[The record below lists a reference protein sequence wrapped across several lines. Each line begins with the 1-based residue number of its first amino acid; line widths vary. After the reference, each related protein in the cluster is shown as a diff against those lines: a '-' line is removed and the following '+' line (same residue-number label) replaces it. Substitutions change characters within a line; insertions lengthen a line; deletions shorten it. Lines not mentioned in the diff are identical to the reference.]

1 MTDNLPTE
9 GRPQVFIVVPAFNE
23 AATIRD
29 VIDRLRSSYEHIV
42 VVDDGSTDETA
53 QRLTGAPIKL
63 LRHRI
68 NRGQGAALQTGI
80 TFALLCGADVIV
92 TFDSDG
98 QHDPDDIEAMTAPI
112 VSGDCDVT
120 LGSRFLG
127 HTHNMPLGRRLV
139 LKAGIVFTRFVSRIQ
154 VTDVHN
160 GIRAFSREAA
170 GSLRISMDRMAHAS
184 EILDQIAQ
192 RRWRYREV
200 PVTIRYSAQT
210 LAKGQ
215 SSWNA
220 LRIAAQVLMERLKP

>member
-1 MTDNLPTE
+1 MTDDSPVAQRL
-9 GRPQVFIVVPAFNE
+9 RVFIVVPAFNE
-23 AATIRD
+23 ATSIRA
-29 VIDRLRSSYEHIV
+29 VIDRLRSTYEHII
-42 VVDDGSTDETA
+42 VVDDGSTDGTA
-53 QRLTGAPIKL
+53 QALAGARITL

-80 TFALLCGADVIV
+80 TFALLRGADVVV

-98 QHDPDDIEAMTAPI
+98 QHDPEDIEAMTAPI
-112 VSGDCDVT
+112 LSGDCDVT

-139 LKAGIVFTRFVSRIQ
+139 LKAGIVFTRLISRIR

-160 GIRAFSREAA
+160 GIRAFSRDAA

-192 RRWRYREV
+192 HRWRYREI